1 MDTCLSP
8 CVHGTSTV
16 YCTYPV
22 HASIYTYTVRFSL
35 HLILV
40 CVLSDGDII
49 LKLCYN
55 CHRGVVLLVRSLN
68 AVSLMARSTA

>member
-1 MDTCLSP
+1 MDMCLSP

-22 HASIYTYTVRFSL
+22 HASIHILYVFSL
-35 HLILV
+35 RLILA

-49 LKLCYN
+49 LNLCYN